1 LRRDSARGSTLVSES
16 TYSDQERSL
25 LFNLRNA
32 FVQVLQSKAVRKNAK
47 ENLNYWDRE
56 LDVNRKRFNAGD
68 LAQVDLNRLVLQRVQ
83 FEADFE
89 TATANLRTAKI

>member
-32 FVQVLQSKAVRKNAK
+32 FVQVLQSKAVRQNAK

-56 LDVNRKRFNAGD
+56 LDVDRKRFKAGD